1 MNHFHRNTHGLSV
14 EEVWRRPN
22 LLEHHYLRICRENG
36 VTWEDMHHDIHEA
49 VEAELDDGPTG

>member
-1 MNHFHRNTHGLSV
+1 MNVIRTHTQGLSA

-36 VTWEDMHHDIHEA
+36 VTWEDMHHDIAET
-49 VEAELDDGPTG
+49 VEAELDAG